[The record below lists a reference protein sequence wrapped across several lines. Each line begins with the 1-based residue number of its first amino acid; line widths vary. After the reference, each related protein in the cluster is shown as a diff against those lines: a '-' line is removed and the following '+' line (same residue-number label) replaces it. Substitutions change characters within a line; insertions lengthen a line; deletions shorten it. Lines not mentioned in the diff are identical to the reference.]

1 MSHRC
6 PNWRILTQDGDIS
19 IILLKEAGEGEEASG
34 SSVSS
39 SQSQS
44 QSSGEYSEVEL
55 QTIHNH

>member
-1 MSHRC
+1 M
-6 PNWRILTQDGDIS
+6 LTQDGDIS

-44 QSSGEYSEVEL
+44 QSQSSGEYSEVEL